1 MPSVHVFGDGSDVTE
16 ELQDMLD
23 AAALRVTN
31 ANRGETVFLP
41 AGLYGIS
48 NLRIANGVRL
58 QGQGMENT
66 MLISIANNPTTEL
79 GLITLK
85 NPTTDKDVEIVDL
98 AVHGNSSVQ
107 SQALDGINF
116 TQTGAAVTD
125 KRHLVERV
133 FVQNC
138 KGDGIQIGTRADNV
152 RLRNVRVQQNDAH
165 GIHENGAA
173 DLEIYN
179 SQVYTS
185 GLHGIYLAVV
195 GFAHLGNVIS
205 GNSGRIDSTNF
216 GDGFNFNSANCV
228 AFGCEANDNLRDGV
242 SFTTG
247 QNVFTGSV
255 SDNVRDH
262 FRFAGGDNYVDAGQ
276 TWSGSVTAANLCNFI
291 SGTRNTVRIGNPTPS
306 AQTAV
311 VSGTVGGNSVDIGPH
326 MAMQNI
332 SFSTPL
338 TPNPYRGRTIVMTLT
353 GDITINSTAP
363 NQHAGQRLR
372 FVFLQDG
379 TGGRTPTFN
388 AQYLM
393 PAAGPAKTLNK
404 TDSIEFE
411 FRSTD
416 GKWVPTGPWITA
428 V

>member
-1 MPSVHVFGDGSDVTE
+1 MASSNVFGSGVDVTE
-16 ELQDMLD
+16 EIQGMLD

-31 ANRGETVFLP
+31 ANRGEVVELP
-41 AGLYGIS
+41 SGLYGIT
-48 NLRIANGVRL
+48 NLKIANGVRL

-66 MLISIANNPTTEL
+66 MLISVASNPTTEL
-79 GLITLK
+79 GLITLA
-85 NPTTDKDVEIVDL
+85 NPTTDKDVEIMDL
-98 AVHGNSSVQ
+98 AIHGNSSVQ

-125 KRHLVERV
+125 KRHLVERC
-133 FVQNC
+133 FIQNC

-152 RLRNVRVQQNDAH
+152 RIRDCRIQQNDGH

-173 DLEIYN
+173 DLEVYGT
-179 SQVYTS
+179 QVYTS
-185 GLHGIYLAVV
+185 GLHGVYLAVV
-195 GFAHLGNVIS
+195 GFAHLGHVIA
-205 GNSGRIDSTNF
+205 GNSGRIDAVNF
-216 GDGFNFNSANCV
+216 GDGFAFASANCV

-247 QNVFTGSV
+247 QNVFSGSV

-262 FRFAGGDNYVDAGQ
+262 VRFAGGDNYVDIGQ
-276 TWSGSVTAANLCNFI
+276 TWSGSVTAANLANFI
-291 SGTRNTVRIGNPTPS
+291 SGSRNSIRCGNPIPS

-311 VSGTVGGNSVDIGPH
+311 VSGTVGGNAVDVGSTL
-326 MAMQNI
+326 AMQNI
-332 SFSTPL
+332 SYATPL

-353 GDITINSTAP
+353 GPLTINSTAP

-393 PAAGPAKTLNK
+393 PATGPTLVANK
-404 TDSIEFE
+404 SDAIEFE

-416 GKWVPTGPWITA
+416 GKWVPVGPWISGI
-428 V
+428 